1 MDEKVRHM
9 CGRSSGEMG
18 SRNSWLQALES
29 WNVPRCGIW
38 FVSWRSFQPRALV
51 GMCVGLVTWTYGVRR
66 DETSKLLC
74 VQGGGVFVMEVKGWK
89 HSMVRRGGGPGWLT
103 KNDT

>member
-29 WNVPRCGIW
+29 WKVPRCGIW
-38 FVSWRSFQPRALV
+38 VVSWRSFQPRALV
-51 GMCVGLVTWTYGVRR
+51 GMCVGVVTWTYGVRR
-66 DETSKLLC
+66 EETSRLFRA
-74 VQGGGVFVMEVKGWK
+74 QGGGVSDMEVKGWK
-89 HSMVRRGGGPGWLT
+89 LSMVRRGGGPGWLT

>member
-9 CGRSSGEMG
+9 CGRSAGEMG

-38 FVSWRSFQPRALV
+38 VVSWRSFQPRALV
-51 GMCVGLVTWTYGVRR
+51 GMFVGLVTWTYRVRR
-66 DETSKLLC
+66 EKISDVENGSKKT
-74 VQGGGVFVMEVKGWK
+74 GKFW
-89 HSMVRRGGGPGWLT
+89 P
-103 KNDT
+103 KNGSKKTGEFKS